1 LHNFGA
7 QPLWNGRDLCN
18 FQLRNVICVFR
29 IAPLRDMKANR
40 FMRMH
45 LCRPNGRSVI
55 GS

>member
-29 IAPLRDMKANR
+29 IAPLFYDSTHWKGTVD
-40 FMRMH
+40 
-45 LCRPNGRSVI
+45 L
-55 GS
+55 